1 MKKNPIVPYAV
12 IAVLGILAMVILSGV
27 GLNQMDEVQDQD
39 DNQEE
44 QGQGNGEGA
53 ADVTNPEEIFS
64 QMCASCHGADLS
76 GGAAGPALTGVADR
90 AVLRRN

>member
-76 GGAAGPALTGVADR
+76 GGAAGSGINR
-90 AVLRRN
+90 SSRQAVLRRN